1 MPDFILSTYMQEI
14 YFKIKTNIYFIVLII
29 MVLNLFSSSLVS
41 ILSDKV
47 VKSSLHACYRYE
59 FAYNEFKLKSKLNV

>member
-1 MPDFILSTYMQEI
+1 MQEI
-14 YFKIKTNIYFIVLII
+14 QSKIKTNIYFIVLII

-47 VKSSLHACYRYE
+47 VKSSMHAIGM
-59 FAYNEFKLKSKLNV
+59 NLLIMNLN